1 MSINNFLLNTIFQNK
16 HIKVLVTYG
25 SQTGNVEAVS
35 QILFNKINLQ
45 FKEIKEMNAITD
57 IKQLDEYDYVFFL
70 VSTTGDGEFPDN
82 ADKFWRIIKK
92 YKDPVNFQYGL
103 IGFGDSNYRSFCHTS
118 KCLSR
123 ILKKLKAEEVFPLV
137 QIDDALD
144 DSPKIE
150 QWIEDVYVFLKKK
163 QSEVQ
168 NIFTRL
174 MNS

>member
-35 QILFNKINLQ
+35 KILFNKINLQ

-82 ADKFWRIIKK
+82 SYKFWKLIKK
-92 YKDPVNFQYGL
+92 YREPVNFNYAL

-123 ILKKLKAEEVFPLV
+123 VLKKLQAEEIFPLTK
-137 QIDDALD
+137 IDDATD
-144 DSPKIE
+144 NCEKIDK
-150 QWIEDVYVFLKKK
+150 WIEDICLLLSDKENV
-163 QSEVQ
+163 
-168 NIFTRL
+168 
-174 MNS
+174 